1 MIILGKATGMCYD
14 NKENICKISDKID
27 RKRICFQK
35 ECML

>member
-14 NKENICKISDKID
+14 NKEIICEISDKID